1 LEEKSYY
8 SQAIDK
14 DIQEEKSKGRETKV
28 TVEVW
33 DDLSCVNQNYWRGV
47 KSIIRVTRFG
57 KREGKPYQE
66 KIFYLSSLKMT
77 AQEFGIKIREHWKI
91 ENQLHWV
98 KDVVLQE
105 DKSRI
110 RSGKAP
116 QNMAIIRS
124 IVINIFRKNGI
135 KSITEGLRMLSN
147 NIKYLF
153 GLVILEIEE

>member
-1 LEEKSYY
+1 LGDRYVLEEKSDY
-8 SQAIDK
+8 SQALDK
-14 DIQEEKSKGRETKV
+14 DIQE
-28 TVEVW
+28 
-33 DDLSCVNQNYWRGV
+33 
-47 KSIIRVTRFG
+47 
-57 KREGKPYQE
+57 E

-124 IVINIFRKNGI
+124 IVINIFRNNGI
-135 KSITEGLRMLSN
+135 KSITEGLRMWAN

-153 GLVILEIEE
+153 GLVILETALINFSPHILDNKPDKITNSKAMII

>member
-1 LEEKSYY
+1 LGDRYVLEEKSDY
-8 SQAIDK
+8 SQALDK
-14 DIQEEKSKGRETKV
+14 DIQE
-28 TVEVW
+28 
-33 DDLSCVNQNYWRGV
+33 
-47 KSIIRVTRFG
+47 
-57 KREGKPYQE
+57 E

-124 IVINIFRKNGI
+124 IVINIFRNNGI
-135 KSITEGLRMLSN
+135 KSITEGLRMWAN